1 MKRVERPKIEQL
13 STGEQFHLVDMNLF
27 EVIEGKSEP
36 SSIRFEVPDTEN
48 NKRVFEYVEDR
59 NLLVFEGQY
68 YILLVNK
75 LNELGFK
82 DCDAIQIGAELSRQT
97 QEQKI
102 TGYLSIE
109 EGLAHTF
116 KGSNF
121 KYINQC
127 SPKNQLHFENF
138 GGANRMSMIQNLIKR
153 YDIECIFDNMT
164 VIFADRIGKT
174 TDKLYKFGYNVN
186 AIEKTTDDSDC
197 SFSVLL
203 LGHTPTEEEG
213 GGSQFQYYYESPLK
227 YQMPELIRHR
237 QAENIEDDKI
247 KDKETALKRC
257 KEAVNDIPIVSITV
271 DHKEASF
278 DDTNEPKVGDK
289 AILQHHKYNM
299 DFDVRVVKRRR
310 YPFEQTP
317 NVYEFSNKRD
327 ELVDRTEEQKK
338 WTSDILSVVKEL
350 DKKLLE
356 QSNDYSDRLNK
367 ITEEKVED
375 VKKESEAAKE
385 LAELVKE
392 NQKNFQTTIVE
403 SKVPPTDY
411 LEPGKSLW
419 LDTSKGKPGIL
430 KKWNGKTWEPIIA
443 DVEAIKNET
452 LQQVNKDIEAT
463 KQDLDKKVE
472 TLKTETGTLVNTQI
486 KEVQT
491 TLNDKV
497 AAVKKDTETISGEIL
512 NIKKDVSGKV
522 DGEFVKNQIKD
533 KADKSGVFTKEEIN
547 NGFIGKQIY
556 ETDKQGNVK
565 KFQEIST
572 SVEQTNESI
581 KSLATKESVT
591 DLGNNLTQVSKVAN
605 EAKQTADGNTR
616 TISQVDSKVSQTATD
631 FNKKTTAIEET
642 INGVSTKVTNI
653 QTEQGKIS
661 ERVTKSEQTAE
672 GFKKSIESL
681 NTANGT
687 TSNRLNKVEETVEGT
702 KQTISDIKSEA
713 ASLKKTT
720 NEIKQTADGT
730 KQTLTELQMKVEN
743 TKINV
748 RNLIRYSGDFAK
760 GWNRF
765 QNVSELKVVDDA
777 RFGKIL
783 EAQCDALTTSRNPA
797 ISNSTIPVEVGNE
810 YTLAFWIKRETR
822 GTISQLLK
830 FRDAKG
836 TESNPIAG
844 IDTNIEANT
853 WHFYKQTFTVPVNV
867 KELYITPR
875 IITSEA
881 SKKFWIAQPLLTEG
895 NTDTGW
901 QPAPEDQVT
910 SEEFSKKTV
919 EIEQNIN
926 GIKNTVSSVQKE
938 QGTISQRVTN
948 AEQTAVG
955 FKQSIESLTKKD
967 GEISNKLNTVEST
980 VEGTKKTISD
990 VQSDTSA
997 LKKTTTEMKE
1007 QAGKISEKLTSVE
1020 TKVNNTKIGG
1030 RNVVLGTSIP
1040 ASLIGNNTANQGL
1053 SIYNFAGGDSSSILN
1068 KEICVSFDWK
1078 VEGTTTPSGT
1088 MYMQGSNPW
1097 PLIASKI
1104 TFSPQNLSGKYLG
1117 VITINGSAFKAVNI
1131 RLDNFTTGAK
1141 IIISNF
1147 QIEIGNKATEWTP
1160 APEDQV
1166 TTDEF
1171 TKKTTD
1177 IEKSV
1182 EGVKT
1187 NVTSVQNSQSGF
1199 EKRMTSVEQ
1208 TANGLSNS
1216 VSQLAQ
1222 TTTNQGKQI
1231 TDANS
1236 KLDQQ
1241 AKLIEAKVNI
1251 KQVEDYVGGFQIP
1264 ALKNT
1269 VDKNRAEALKQIAD
1283 KVATEIYN
1291 KKTTEIDNRL
1301 KINEE
1306 GIGLS
1311 AKKTEVY
1318 TRVEANGT
1326 FATTAYVK
1334 TMEARIDVAERNINL
1349 SVKEGNVIAAINISK
1364 ETIQLDAKRINLRG
1378 AVTAES
1384 IAGKLLEGLTI
1395 RAIDPNDR
1403 NKKAEMTASGRI
1415 FSEWKT
1421 TPDPANFNTA
1431 RFETGLEGGALFAK
1445 TFGSDGKEKYRGEI
1459 TALGASFD
1467 MGNDNS
1473 NYGASGFT
1481 VMDNGQTKS
1490 ISARAY
1496 VQHLDWKP
1504 AIQIDQPRQG
1514 WHTSITSTGIEWE
1527 GRKYRIEGAPNGIFM
1542 YENSTQM
1549 VRYSTSNADIDI
1561 GFNYV
1566 TLRSGTWGNYYL
1578 QVMDGGKTRHNGI
1591 IASEFRNSSQRKIK
1605 TGIKDLQ
1612 FSPLEVVLQAEVKEY
1627 FYKHDMEELYKMRS
1641 NRKEGEILPTTK
1653 DIEVHYGVIADDAPI
1668 QLTNNDRTGVDVYG
1682 LASVTMAGLK
1692 QHVIETDERFN
1703 KIEKGINDETN
1714 SKRRTLRKSG
1724 GRTIKR
1730 SQSREKYLSSKN
1742 NRTRCGK
1749 SKVTR

>member
-36 SSIRFEVPDTEN
+36 ASIRFEVPDTEN

-59 NLLVFEGQY
+59 NLLLFEGQY

-82 DCDAIQIGAELSRQT
+82 DCDAIQVGAELSRQT

-109 EGLAHTF
+109 EGLAHIF

-121 KYINQC
+121 KYMNQC

-356 QSNDYSDRLNK
+356 QSTDYTERLNK
-367 ITEEKVED
+367 ITEEKVEE

-403 SKVPPTDY
+403 SNVPPTDY
-411 LEPGKSLW
+411 LEAGKSLW

-430 KKWNGKTWEPIIA
+430 KKWNGKTWDPIIA

-463 KQDLDKKVE
+463 KQDLNEKVS
-472 TLKTETGTLVNTQI
+472 
-486 KEVQT
+486 
-491 TLNDKV
+491 
-497 AAVKKDTETISGEIL
+497 AVKKDTETISGEIL

-605 EAKQTADGNTR
+605 EAKQTADGNAR

-661 ERVTKSEQTAE
+661 ERVTNSEQTA
-672 GFKKSIESL
+672 
-681 NTANGT
+681 
-687 TSNRLNKVEETVEGT
+687 
-702 KQTISDIKSEA
+702 D
-713 ASLKKTT
+713 
-720 NEIKQTADGT
+720 
-730 KQTLTELQMKVEN
+730 
-743 TKINV
+743 
-748 RNLIRYSGDFAK
+748 
-760 GWNRF
+760 
-765 QNVSELKVVDDA
+765 
-777 RFGKIL
+777 
-783 EAQCDALTTSRNPA
+783 
-797 ISNSTIPVEVGNE
+797 
-810 YTLAFWIKRETR
+810 
-822 GTISQLLK
+822 
-830 FRDAKG
+830 
-836 TESNPIAG
+836 
-844 IDTNIEANT
+844 
-853 WHFYKQTFTVPVNV
+853 
-867 KELYITPR
+867 
-875 IITSEA
+875 
-881 SKKFWIAQPLLTEG
+881 
-895 NTDTGW
+895 
-901 QPAPEDQVT
+901 
-910 SEEFSKKTV
+910 
-919 EIEQNIN
+919 
-926 GIKNTVSSVQKE
+926 
-938 QGTISQRVTN
+938 
-948 AEQTAVG
+948 G

-967 GEISNKLNTVEST
+967 TDISNKLNTVETT
-980 VEGTKKTISD
+980 VEGTKKAISA

-997 LKKTTTEMKE
+997 LKKTTTEIKE

-1020 TKVNNTKIGG
+1020 TKVNNDKAGG
-1030 RNVVLGTSIP
+1030 RNLLLDSNVKYEKNDY
-1040 ASLIGNNTANQGL
+1040 LINLYMLSESFSVGEEYTFVIKGSVPQGQKFG
-1053 SIYNFAGGDSSSILN
+1053 IWQNG
-1068 KEICVSFDWK
+1068 
-1078 VEGTTTPSGT
+1078 
-1088 MYMQGSNPW
+1088 GSNNVGY
-1097 PLIASKI
+1097 A
-1104 TFSPQNLSGKYLG
+1104 TNVYANG
-1117 VITINGSAFKAVNI
+1117 VTYVTFKAVAATSGNE
-1131 RLDNFTTGAK
+1131 RKLSLYNFPSNTTKAVVEWVALYK
-1141 IIISNF
+1141 
-1147 QIEIGNKATEWTP
+1147 GNKPQDWTP
-1160 APEDQV
+1160 APENQV
-1166 TTDEF
+1166 TNAEF
-1171 TKKTTD
+1171 TKKATE

-1187 NVTSVQNSQSGF
+1187 TVTGVQNSQSGF
-1199 EKRMTSVEQ
+1199 EKRMTTVEQ

-1264 ALKNT
+1264 ALKTT
-1269 VDKNRAEALKQIAD
+1269 VDKNREEALKQIAD
-1283 KVATEIYN
+1283 KVAKADYN

-1318 TRVEANGT
+1318 TRLEADGKY
-1326 FATTAYVK
+1326 ATTAYVK

-1378 AVTAES
+1378 AVTTES
-1384 IAGKLLEGLTI
+1384 IAGKLLEGITI
-1395 RAIDPNDR
+1395 RAVDPNDK
-1403 NKKAEMTASGRI
+1403 NKKAEMTSGGKI

-1421 TPDPANFNTA
+1421 TPDPANWNTA
-1431 RFETGLEGGALFAK
+1431 RFETGLQGGALYTK
-1445 TFGSDGKEKYRGEI
+1445 TFDAQGNEKYKGEV
-1459 TALGASFD
+1459 TALGVSFSI
-1467 MGNDNS
+1467 GNDNA
-1473 NYGASGFT
+1473 NYGAS
-1481 VMDNGQTKS
+1481 VLSINDNGQGKS
-1490 ISARAY
+1490 VTAKAYLETEGWRPVFACNHPRENEYGVFKSNGLKFVKYGSYQNQWVNEGNKSFISLYRARLSSDDA
-1496 VQHLDWKP
+1496 W
-1504 AIQIDQPRQG
+1504 
-1514 WHTSITSTGIEWE
+1514 
-1527 GRKYRIEGAPNGIFM
+1527 
-1542 YENSTQM
+1542 
-1549 VRYSTSNADIDI
+1549 
-1561 GFNYV
+1561 
-1566 TLRSGTWGNYYL
+1566 WGYL
-1578 QVMDGGKTRHNGI
+1578 QIKSGDDSSHSGVVATEYKTT
-1591 IASEFRNSSQRKIK
+1591 SQRKMK
-1605 TGIKDLQ
+1605 TFIKDLQ
-1612 FSPLEVVLQAEVKEY
+1612 FDALQDVLGLKIKEY
-1627 FYKHDMEELYKMRS
+1627 YFKSDINTLYEMREQRVEGQMPYTLNDIPKYYGFMVDDCPIS
-1641 NRKEGEILPTTK
+1641 FTDTDRK
-1653 DIEVHYGVIADDAPI
+1653 GVNLYAS
-1668 QLTNNDRTGVDVYG
+1668 L
-1682 LASVTMAGLK
+1682 SVTIKGFQQYVAK
-1692 QHVIETDERFN
+1692 TDERLN
-1703 KIEKGINDETN
+1703 KIEKVINNEN
-1714 SKRRTLRKSG
+1714 SSTSRNLRKSG
-1724 GRTIKR
+1724 GRTAKR
-1730 SQSREKYLSSKN
+1730 SQSRKKHLFIAH
-1742 NRTRCGK
+1742 NRTRSGK
-1749 SKVTR
+1749 STA

>member
-1 MKRVERPKIEQL
+1 MKRVKRPKIEQL

-27 EVIEGKSEP
+27 EVIEGKNEP

-59 NLLVFEGQY
+59 NLLLFEGQY

-82 DCDAIQIGAELSRQT
+82 DCDAIQVGAELSRQT

-109 EGLAHTF
+109 EGLAHIF

-203 LGHTPTEEEG
+203 LGHAPSEEEG
-213 GGSQFQYYYESPLK
+213 GGEQFQYYYESPLK

-247 KDKETALKRC
+247 KDEATALRRC
-257 KEAVNDIPIVSITV
+257 KEVVNDIPIVSITV

-289 AILQHHKYNM
+289 AILQHRKYNM

-367 ITEEKVED
+367 ITEEKVEE
-375 VKKESEAAKE
+375 VRQESEAAKE

-392 NQKNFQTTIVE
+392 NQKNFQTTIIE
-403 SKVPPTDY
+403 SNVPPTDH
-411 LEPGKSLW
+411 LEAGKSLW

-430 KKWNGKTWEPIIA
+430 KKWNGKTWDPIIA

-463 KQDLDKKVE
+463 KQDLN
-472 TLKTETGTLVNTQI
+472 G
-486 KEVQT
+486 
-491 TLNDKV
+491 KV
-497 AAVKKDTETISGEIL
+497 AVVKNETETISSQIL
-512 NIKKDVSGKV
+512 NIQKDINGKV
-522 DGEFVKNQIKD
+522 DSDFVKEQIKG
-533 KADKSGVFTKEEIN
+533 KADKSGVFTKDEIN

-581 KSLATKESVT
+581 KHLATKESVT
-591 DLGNNLTQVSKVAN
+591 DLGNDLTQVSKVAN

-616 TISQVDSKVSQTATD
+616 TISQVDSKVSQTVTD

-661 ERVTKSEQTAE
+661 ERVTKSEQTA
-672 GFKKSIESL
+672 
-681 NTANGT
+681 
-687 TSNRLNKVEETVEGT
+687 
-702 KQTISDIKSEA
+702 D
-713 ASLKKTT
+713 
-720 NEIKQTADGT
+720 
-730 KQTLTELQMKVEN
+730 
-743 TKINV
+743 
-748 RNLIRYSGDFAK
+748 
-760 GWNRF
+760 
-765 QNVSELKVVDDA
+765 
-777 RFGKIL
+777 
-783 EAQCDALTTSRNPA
+783 
-797 ISNSTIPVEVGNE
+797 
-810 YTLAFWIKRETR
+810 
-822 GTISQLLK
+822 
-830 FRDAKG
+830 
-836 TESNPIAG
+836 
-844 IDTNIEANT
+844 
-853 WHFYKQTFTVPVNV
+853 
-867 KELYITPR
+867 
-875 IITSEA
+875 
-881 SKKFWIAQPLLTEG
+881 
-895 NTDTGW
+895 
-901 QPAPEDQVT
+901 
-910 SEEFSKKTV
+910 
-919 EIEQNIN
+919 
-926 GIKNTVSSVQKE
+926 
-938 QGTISQRVTN
+938 
-948 AEQTAVG
+948 G

-967 GEISNKLNTVEST
+967 TEISGKLNTVEST

-1020 TKVNNTKIGG
+1020 TKVNNDKAGG
-1030 RNVVLGTSIP
+1030 RNLLLDSNVKYEKTDY
-1040 ASLIGNNTANQGL
+1040 LINPYTL
-1053 SIYNFAGGDSSSILN
+1053 SENFSAGGEYTFVIKGSVPLGQKFGIWQN
-1068 KEICVSFDWK
+1068 
-1078 VEGTTTPSGT
+1078 G
-1088 MYMQGSNPW
+1088 GSNNVGY
-1097 PLIASKI
+1097 AESVYA
-1104 TFSPQNLSGKYLG
+1104 NG
-1117 VITINGSAFKAVNI
+1117 VTYVTFKAVAATSGNE
-1131 RLDNFTTGAK
+1131 RKLSLYNVPSNTTKSVVEWVALYK
-1141 IIISNF
+1141 
-1147 QIEIGNKATEWTP
+1147 GNKPQDWTP
-1160 APEDQV
+1160 APENQV
-1166 TTDEF
+1166 TNAEF
-1171 TKKTTD
+1171 TKKATE

-1187 NVTSVQNSQSGF
+1187 TVTGVQNSQSGF
-1199 EKRMTSVEQ
+1199 EKRMTTVEQ

-1264 ALKNT
+1264 ALKTT
-1269 VDKNRAEALKQIAD
+1269 VDKNREEALKQIAD
-1283 KVATEIYN
+1283 KVATADYN

-1326 FATTAYVK
+1326 FANTAYVK

-1384 IAGKLLEGLTI
+1384 IAGKLLEGVTI
-1395 RAIDPNDR
+1395 RAVDPNDR
-1403 NKKAEMTASGRI
+1403 NKKAEMNASGNI
-1415 FSEWKT
+1415 FTEAIVKPTVENNGTSKYV
-1421 TPDPANFNTA
+1421 
-1431 RFETGLEGGALFAK
+1431 TGLRAGELYSETYDESGKREYQMYTTAQ
-1445 TFGSDGKEKYRGEI
+1445 GSYFS
-1459 TALGASFD
+1459 T
-1467 MGNDNS
+1467 GNDNS
-1473 NYGASGFT
+1473 SYHAGGFA
-1481 VMDNGQTKS
+1481 VRDNGQNKS
-1490 ISARAY
+1490 VTAVAYSKDEGWRPVLACNTPTENEYGVFKSNGLKFVKYGSYQNQWVNEGNKSFISLYKAR
-1496 VQHLDWKP
+1496 LSSD
-1504 AIQIDQPRQG
+1504 DG
-1514 WHTSITSTGIEWE
+1514 W
-1527 GRKYRIEGAPNGIFM
+1527 
-1542 YENSTQM
+1542 
-1549 VRYSTSNADIDI
+1549 
-1561 GFNYV
+1561 
-1566 TLRSGTWGNYYL
+1566 WGYL
-1578 QVMDGGKTRHNGI
+1578 QIKSGDDKSHSGVVATEYKTT
-1591 IASEFRNSSQRKIK
+1591 SQRKMK
-1605 TGIKDLQ
+1605 TFIKDLQ
-1612 FSPLEVVLQAEVKEY
+1612 FDALQDVLGLKIKEY
-1627 FYKHDMEELYKMRS
+1627 YFKSDINTLYEMREQRVEGQTPYTLNDIPKYYGFMVDDCPIS
-1641 NRKEGEILPTTK
+1641 FTDTDRK
-1653 DIEVHYGVIADDAPI
+1653 GVNLYAS
-1668 QLTNNDRTGVDVYG
+1668 L
-1682 LASVTMAGLK
+1682 SVTIKGFQQYVVK
-1692 QHVIETDERFN
+1692 TDERLN
-1703 KIEKGINDETN
+1703 EMEKVINNENRSATRN
-1714 SKRRTLRKSG
+1714 LRKSG
-1724 GRTIKR
+1724 RRAIKR
-1730 SQSREKYLSSKN
+1730 SQSREKHLSSKN
-1742 NRTRCGK
+1742 HRTRSGK
-1749 SKVTR
+1749 

>member
-13 STGEQFHLVDMNLF
+13 STGEQFHLVDMNVF
-27 EVIEGKSEP
+27 EVIEGKNEP

-82 DCDAIQIGAELSRQT
+82 DCDAIQVGAELSRQT

-109 EGLAHTF
+109 EGLAHIF

-127 SPKNQLHFENF
+127 SPKNQVHFENF

-186 AIEKTTDDSDC
+186 AIEKTTDDSNC

-203 LGHTPTEEEG
+203 LGHTPSEEEG

-367 ITEEKVED
+367 ITEEKVEE
-375 VKKESEAAKE
+375 VRQESEAAKE

-403 SKVPPTDY
+403 SNVPPTDY
-411 LEPGKSLW
+411 LEAGKSLW

-430 KKWNGKTWEPIIA
+430 KKWNGKTWESIIA

-452 LQQVNKDIEAT
+452 LQQVNKDIEVT

-472 TLKTETGTLVNTQI
+472 KLKAETENAVNTQI
-486 KEVQT
+486 REVQT
-491 TLNDKV
+491 NLDEKV
-497 AAVKKDTETISGEIL
+497 AAVKNETETISGQIL
-512 NIKKDVSGKV
+512 NIQKDINGKV
-522 DGEFVKNQIKD
+522 DSDFVKEQIKG
-533 KADKSGVFTKEEIN
+533 KADKSGVFTKDEIN

-572 SVEQTNESI
+572 SVVQTNESI
-581 KSLATKESVT
+581 KHLATKESVT

-616 TISQVDSKVSQTATD
+616 TISQVDSKISQTATD

-661 ERVTKSEQTAE
+661 ERVTKSEQTAD

-687 TSNRLNKVEETVEGT
+687 TSNRLNKVEETVDGT
-702 KQTISDIKSEA
+702 KQTISDIQSEA

-720 NEIKQTADGT
+720 NEIKTTADGT
-730 KQTLTELQMKVEN
+730 KQTLTELKTKVDNTVISVRNILLNTDNVLTGVNTTPTVSVSKSFKLTADAPLLLRGKSFTISLKAKSKGVSKGAEKPYAGLELTVKYKDGETSWLGIRAETTLPADSDWKSYNFTHQMKDKEIESITAN
-743 TKINV
+743 S
-748 RNLIRYSGDFAK
+748 LIRDLK
-760 GWNRF
+760 GT
-765 QNVSELKVVDDA
+765 VELKEW
-777 RFGKIL
+777 K
-783 EAQCDALTTSRNPA
+783 
-797 ISNSTIPVEVGNE
+797 VEVGTVATE
-810 YTLAFWIKRETR
+810 Y
-822 GTISQLLK
+822 S
-830 FRDAKG
+830 
-836 TESNPIAG
+836 
-844 IDTNIEANT
+844 
-853 WHFYKQTFTVPVNV
+853 
-867 KELYITPR
+867 
-875 IITSEA
+875 
-881 SKKFWIAQPLLTEG
+881 
-895 NTDTGW
+895 
-901 QPAPEDQVT
+901 PAPEDQVT
-910 SEEFSKKTV
+910 TTDFNKKTV
-919 EIEQNIN
+919 EIETTIKGIN
-926 GIKNTVSSVQKE
+926 TTVSNVQNE
-938 QGTISQRVTN
+938 QGKLTDRVTKS
-948 AEQTAVG
+948 EQTADG
-955 FKQSIESLTKKD
+955 FKTSIESLTKKD
-967 GEISNKLNTVEST
+967 TDISNKLNTVEST

-1020 TKVNNTKIGG
+1020 TKVNNDKAGG
-1030 RNVVLGTSIP
+1030 RNLLLDSNVKYEKNDYLINLYMLSENFSVGEEYTFVIKGSVPQGQKFGIWQNVGTSHVGYAI
-1040 ASLIGNNTANQGL
+1040 SVYANG
-1053 SIYNFAGGDSSSILN
+1053 
-1068 KEICVSFDWK
+1068 
-1078 VEGTTTPSGT
+1078 
-1088 MYMQGSNPW
+1088 
-1097 PLIASKI
+1097 I
-1104 TFSPQNLSGKYLG
+1104 TY
-1117 VITINGSAFKAVNI
+1117 VTFKAVATTSGNE
-1131 RLDNFTTGAK
+1131 RKLSLYNFPSNTTKAVVEWVALYK
-1141 IIISNF
+1141 
-1147 QIEIGNKATEWTP
+1147 GNKPQDWTP
-1160 APEDQV
+1160 APENQV
-1166 TTDEF
+1166 TNAEF
-1171 TKKTTD
+1171 TKKATE

-1187 NVTSVQNSQSGF
+1187 TVTGVQNSQSGF
-1199 EKRMTSVEQ
+1199 EKRMTTVEQ

-1269 VDKNRAEALKQIAD
+1269 VDKNREEALKQIAD
-1283 KVATEIYN
+1283 KVATADYN
-1291 KKTTEIDNRL
+1291 KKTTEIDNRF

-1627 FYKHDMEELYKMRS
+1627 FYKGDMEELYKMRS

-1692 QHVIETDERFN
+1692 EHVIETGERFN
-1703 KIEKGINDETN
+1703 KIEKVIIDETN

-1730 SQSREKYLSSKN
+1730 SQSREKYLFCTS
-1742 NRTRCGK
+1742 NRTRSGK
-1749 SKVTR
+1749 PKIKSRK

>member
-1 MKRVERPKIEQL
+1 MKRVKRPKIEQL

-27 EVIEGKSEP
+27 EVIEGKNEP
-36 SSIRFEVPDTEN
+36 SSIRFEVPDTKN
-48 NKRVFEYVEDR
+48 NKRVFGYVEDR

-82 DCDAIQIGAELSRQT
+82 DCDAIQVGAELSRQT

-109 EGLAHTF
+109 EGLAHIF

-203 LGHTPTEEEG
+203 LGHAPSEEEG
-213 GGSQFQYYYESPLK
+213 EGEQFQYYYESPLK

-247 KDKETALKRC
+247 KDEATALRRC
-257 KEAVNDIPIVSITV
+257 KEVVNDIPIVSITV

-367 ITEEKVED
+367 ITEEKVEE
-375 VKKESEAAKE
+375 VRQESEAAKK

-403 SKVPPTDY
+403 SNIPPTDY
-411 LEPGKSLW
+411 LEAGKSLW

-430 KKWNGKTWEPIIA
+430 KKWNGKTWDPIIA

-463 KQDLDKKVE
+463 KQDLNEKVS
-472 TLKTETGTLVNTQI
+472 
-486 KEVQT
+486 
-491 TLNDKV
+491 
-497 AAVKKDTETISGEIL
+497 AVKKDTETISGEIL
-512 NIKKDVSGKV
+512 NIQKDVSGKV

-605 EAKQTADGNTR
+605 EAKQTADGNAR

-631 FNKKTTAIEET
+631 FDKKTTAIEET

-661 ERVTKSEQTAE
+661 ERVTNSEQTA
-672 GFKKSIESL
+672 
-681 NTANGT
+681 
-687 TSNRLNKVEETVEGT
+687 
-702 KQTISDIKSEA
+702 D
-713 ASLKKTT
+713 
-720 NEIKQTADGT
+720 
-730 KQTLTELQMKVEN
+730 
-743 TKINV
+743 
-748 RNLIRYSGDFAK
+748 
-760 GWNRF
+760 
-765 QNVSELKVVDDA
+765 
-777 RFGKIL
+777 
-783 EAQCDALTTSRNPA
+783 
-797 ISNSTIPVEVGNE
+797 
-810 YTLAFWIKRETR
+810 
-822 GTISQLLK
+822 
-830 FRDAKG
+830 
-836 TESNPIAG
+836 
-844 IDTNIEANT
+844 
-853 WHFYKQTFTVPVNV
+853 
-867 KELYITPR
+867 
-875 IITSEA
+875 
-881 SKKFWIAQPLLTEG
+881 
-895 NTDTGW
+895 
-901 QPAPEDQVT
+901 
-910 SEEFSKKTV
+910 
-919 EIEQNIN
+919 
-926 GIKNTVSSVQKE
+926 
-938 QGTISQRVTN
+938 
-948 AEQTAVG
+948 G

-967 GEISNKLNTVEST
+967 TDISNKLNTVETT
-980 VEGTKKTISD
+980 VEGTKKAISA

-997 LKKTTTEMKE
+997 LKKTTTEIKE

-1020 TKVNNTKIGG
+1020 TKVNNDKAGG
-1030 RNVVLGTSIP
+1030 RNLLLDSNVKYEKNDY
-1040 ASLIGNNTANQGL
+1040 LINLYMLSENFSVGEEYTFVIKGSVPQGQKFG
-1053 SIYNFAGGDSSSILN
+1053 IWQNG
-1068 KEICVSFDWK
+1068 
-1078 VEGTTTPSGT
+1078 
-1088 MYMQGSNPW
+1088 GSNNVGY
-1097 PLIASKI
+1097 A
-1104 TFSPQNLSGKYLG
+1104 TNVYANG
-1117 VITINGSAFKAVNI
+1117 VTYVTFKAVAATSGNE
-1131 RLDNFTTGAK
+1131 RKLSLYNFPSNTTKAVVEWVALYK
-1141 IIISNF
+1141 
-1147 QIEIGNKATEWTP
+1147 GNKPQDWTP
-1160 APEDQV
+1160 APENQV
-1166 TTDEF
+1166 TNAEF
-1171 TKKTTD
+1171 TKKATE

-1187 NVTSVQNSQSGF
+1187 TVTGVQNSQSGF
-1199 EKRMTSVEQ
+1199 EKRMTTVEQ

-1264 ALKNT
+1264 ALKTT
-1269 VDKNRAEALKQIAD
+1269 VDKNREEALKQIAD
-1283 KVATEIYN
+1283 KVAKADYN

-1318 TRVEANGT
+1318 TRLEADGKY
-1326 FATTAYVK
+1326 ATTAYVK

-1378 AVTAES
+1378 AVTTES
-1384 IAGKLLEGLTI
+1384 IAGKLLEGITI
-1395 RAIDPNDR
+1395 RAVDPNDK
-1403 NKKAEMTASGRI
+1403 NKKAEMTSGGKI

-1421 TPDPANFNTA
+1421 TPDPANWNTA
-1431 RFETGLEGGALFAK
+1431 RFETGLQGGALYTK
-1445 TFGSDGKEKYRGEI
+1445 TFDAQGNEKYKGEV
-1459 TALGASFD
+1459 TALGVSFSI
-1467 MGNDNS
+1467 GNDNA
-1473 NYGASGFT
+1473 NYGAS
-1481 VMDNGQTKS
+1481 VLSINDNGQGKS
-1490 ISARAY
+1490 VTAKAYLETEGWRPVFACNHPRENEYGVFKSNGLKFVKYGSYQNQWINEGNKSFISLYRARLSSDDA
-1496 VQHLDWKP
+1496 W
-1504 AIQIDQPRQG
+1504 
-1514 WHTSITSTGIEWE
+1514 
-1527 GRKYRIEGAPNGIFM
+1527 
-1542 YENSTQM
+1542 
-1549 VRYSTSNADIDI
+1549 
-1561 GFNYV
+1561 
-1566 TLRSGTWGNYYL
+1566 WGYL
-1578 QVMDGGKTRHNGI
+1578 QIKSGDDSSHSGVVATEYKTT
-1591 IASEFRNSSQRKIK
+1591 SQRKMK
-1605 TGIKDLQ
+1605 TFIKDLQ
-1612 FSPLEVVLQAEVKEY
+1612 FDALQDVLGLKIKEY
-1627 FYKHDMEELYKMRS
+1627 YFKSDVATLYEMREQRVEGQMPYTLNDIPKYYGFMVDDCPIS
-1641 NRKEGEILPTTK
+1641 FTDTDRK
-1653 DIEVHYGVIADDAPI
+1653 GVNLYAS
-1668 QLTNNDRTGVDVYG
+1668 L
-1682 LASVTMAGLK
+1682 SVTIKGFQQYVAK
-1692 QHVIETDERFN
+1692 TDERLN
-1703 KIEKGINDETN
+1703 KIEKVINNEN
-1714 SKRRTLRKSG
+1714 SSTSRNLRKSG
-1724 GRTIKR
+1724 GRTAKR
-1730 SQSREKYLSSKN
+1730 SQSRKKHLFIAH
-1742 NRTRCGK
+1742 NRTRSGK
-1749 SKVTR
+1749 STA

>member
-48 NKRVFEYVEDR
+48 NKRVFGYVEDR

-109 EGLAHTF
+109 EGFAHIF

-203 LGHTPTEEEG
+203 LGHTPSEEEG
-213 GGSQFQYYYESPLK
+213 GGEQFQYYYESPLK

-247 KDKETALKRC
+247 KDEETALRRC
-257 KEAVNDIPIVSITV
+257 KEVVNDIPIVSITV

-403 SKVPPTDY
+403 SKVPPTDH

-419 LDTSKGKPGIL
+419 LDISKGKPGIL

-452 LQQVNKDIEAT
+452 LQQVNEDIKT
-463 KQDLDKKVE
+463 TRQDLDKKVE
-472 TLKTETGTLVNTQI
+472 KLQTDIETSVNTEI
-486 KEVQT
+486 REVQT
-491 TLNDKV
+491 NLSEKV

-512 NIKKDVSGKV
+512 NIQKDINSKV
-522 DGEFVKNQIKD
+522 DSNFVKEQIKD
-533 KADKSGVFTKEEIN
+533 KADKSGVFTKDEIN
-547 NGFIGKQIY
+547 NGFVGKQIY

-565 KFQEIST
+565 KFQEINT

-581 KSLATKESVT
+581 KHLATKESVT

-616 TISQVDSKVSQTATD
+616 TISQVDSKVNQTATD
-631 FNKKTTAIEET
+631 FDKKTTAIEET
-642 INGVSTKVTNI
+642 VNGVSTKVTNI

-661 ERVTKSEQTAE
+661 ERVTKSEQTAD
-672 GFKKSIESL
+672 GFK
-681 NTANGT
+681 T
-687 TSNRLNKVEETVEGT
+687 
-702 KQTISDIKSEA
+702 
-713 ASLKKTT
+713 
-720 NEIKQTADGT
+720 
-730 KQTLTELQMKVEN
+730 
-743 TKINV
+743 
-748 RNLIRYSGDFAK
+748 
-760 GWNRF
+760 
-765 QNVSELKVVDDA
+765 
-777 RFGKIL
+777 
-783 EAQCDALTTSRNPA
+783 
-797 ISNSTIPVEVGNE
+797 
-810 YTLAFWIKRETR
+810 
-822 GTISQLLK
+822 
-830 FRDAKG
+830 
-836 TESNPIAG
+836 
-844 IDTNIEANT
+844 
-853 WHFYKQTFTVPVNV
+853 
-867 KELYITPR
+867 
-875 IITSEA
+875 
-881 SKKFWIAQPLLTEG
+881 
-895 NTDTGW
+895 
-901 QPAPEDQVT
+901 
-910 SEEFSKKTV
+910 
-919 EIEQNIN
+919 
-926 GIKNTVSSVQKE
+926 
-938 QGTISQRVTN
+938 
-948 AEQTAVG
+948 
-955 FKQSIESLTKKD
+955 SIESLTKKD
-967 GEISNKLNTVEST
+967 TDISNKLNTVETTVEGTKKAISDVQSDTSALKKTTTEITEQAGKISEKLGSVEQKANTLSADFTKKTTEIDKSIEGVKTSVSNVQNEQGKLTERVTKSEQTADGFKTSIESLTKKDTDISNKLNTVEST

-1020 TKVNNTKIGG
+1020 TKVNNDKAGG
-1030 RNVVLGTSIP
+1030 RNLLLDSDVKYEKNDY
-1040 ASLIGNNTANQGL
+1040 LINPYMLSENFSVGEEYTFVIKGSVPQGQKFG
-1053 SIYNFAGGDSSSILN
+1053 IWQNG
-1068 KEICVSFDWK
+1068 
-1078 VEGTTTPSGT
+1078 
-1088 MYMQGSNPW
+1088 GSNN
-1097 PLIASKI
+1097 AGYA
-1104 TFSPQNLSGKYLG
+1104 TNVYANG
-1117 VITINGSAFKAVNI
+1117 VTYVTFKAVATTSGNE
-1131 RLDNFTTGAK
+1131 RKLTLYNFPSNTTKAVVEWVALYK
-1141 IIISNF
+1141 
-1147 QIEIGNKATEWTP
+1147 GNKPQDWTP
-1160 APEDQV
+1160 APENQV
-1166 TTDEF
+1166 TNAEF
-1171 TKKTTD
+1171 TKKATE

-1187 NVTSVQNSQSGF
+1187 TVTGVQNSQSGF

-1208 TANGLSNS
+1208 TASGLSNS
-1216 VSQLAQ
+1216 VSQLGQ

-1269 VDKNRAEALKQIAD
+1269 VDKNREEALKQIAD
-1283 KVATEIYN
+1283 KVATANYN

-1384 IAGKLLEGLTI
+1384 IAGKLLEGVTI
-1395 RAIDPNDR
+1395 RAVDPNDR
-1403 NKKAEMTASGRI
+1403 NKKAEMNASGNI
-1415 FSEWKT
+1415 FTEAIVKPTVENNGTSKYV
-1421 TPDPANFNTA
+1421 
-1431 RFETGLEGGALFAK
+1431 TGLRAGELYSETYDESGKREYQMYTTAQGAYFS
-1445 TFGSDGKEKYRGEI
+1445 T
-1459 TALGASFD
+1459 
-1467 MGNDNS
+1467 GNDNS
-1473 NYGASGFT
+1473 SYHASGFA
-1481 VMDNGQTKS
+1481 VRDNGQNKS
-1490 ISARAY
+1490 VTAVAYSRDEGWRPVLACNNPTENEYGVFKSNGLKFVKYGSYQNQWVNEGNKSFISLYKSR
-1496 VQHLDWKP
+1496 LSSD
-1504 AIQIDQPRQG
+1504 DG
-1514 WHTSITSTGIEWE
+1514 W
-1527 GRKYRIEGAPNGIFM
+1527 
-1542 YENSTQM
+1542 
-1549 VRYSTSNADIDI
+1549 
-1561 GFNYV
+1561 
-1566 TLRSGTWGNYYL
+1566 WGYL
-1578 QVMDGGKTRHNGI
+1578 QIKSGDDKSHSGVVATEYKTT
-1591 IASEFRNSSQRKIK
+1591 SQRKMK
-1605 TGIKDLQ
+1605 TFIKDLQ
-1612 FSPLEVVLQAEVKEY
+1612 FDALQDVLGLKIKEY
-1627 FYKHDMEELYKMRS
+1627 YFKSDINTLYKMREQRVEGQTPYTLNDIPKYYGFMVDDCPIS
-1641 NRKEGEILPTTK
+1641 FTDTDRK
-1653 DIEVHYGVIADDAPI
+1653 GVNLYAS
-1668 QLTNNDRTGVDVYG
+1668 L
-1682 LASVTMAGLK
+1682 SVTIKGFQQYVVK
-1692 QHVIETDERFN
+1692 TDERLN
-1703 KIEKGINDETN
+1703 EMEKVINNENRSATRN
-1714 SKRRTLRKSG
+1714 LRKSG
-1724 GRTIKR
+1724 RRAIKR
-1730 SQSREKYLSSKN
+1730 SQSREKHLSSKN
-1742 NRTRCGK
+1742 HRTRSGK
-1749 SKVTR
+1749 

>member
-59 NLLVFEGQY
+59 NLLLFEGQY

-82 DCDAIQIGAELSRQT
+82 DCDAIQVGAELSRQT

-109 EGLAHTF
+109 EGLTHTF

-121 KYINQC
+121 KYVNQC
-127 SPKNQLHFENF
+127 SQKKQMHFENF

-203 LGHTPTEEEG
+203 LGHTPSEEEG
-213 GGSQFQYYYESPLK
+213 GGEQFQYYYESPLK

-247 KDKETALKRC
+247 KDEETALRRC
-257 KEAVNDIPIVSITV
+257 KEVVNDIPIVSITV

-367 ITEEKVED
+367 ITEEKVEE
-375 VKKESEAAKE
+375 VRQESEAAKE

-392 NQKNFQTTIVE
+392 NQKNFQTTIIE
-403 SKVPPTDY
+403 SNVPPTDH
-411 LEPGKSLW
+411 LEAGKSLW

-430 KKWNGKTWEPIIA
+430 KKWNGKTWDPIIA
-443 DVEAIKNET
+443 DVEAIRNET

-463 KQDLDKKVE
+463 KQDLN
-472 TLKTETGTLVNTQI
+472 G
-486 KEVQT
+486 
-491 TLNDKV
+491 KV
-497 AAVKKDTETISGEIL
+497 AVVKNETETISSQIL
-512 NIKKDVSGKV
+512 NIQKDINGKV
-522 DGEFVKNQIKD
+522 DSDFVKEQIKG
-533 KADKSGVFTKEEIN
+533 KADKSGVFTKDEIN

-581 KSLATKESVT
+581 KHLATKESVT
-591 DLGNNLTQVSKVAN
+591 DLGNDLTQVSKVAN

-616 TISQVDSKVSQTATD
+616 TISQMDSKVSQTVTD

-661 ERVTKSEQTAE
+661 ERVTKSEQTA
-672 GFKKSIESL
+672 
-681 NTANGT
+681 
-687 TSNRLNKVEETVEGT
+687 
-702 KQTISDIKSEA
+702 D
-713 ASLKKTT
+713 
-720 NEIKQTADGT
+720 
-730 KQTLTELQMKVEN
+730 
-743 TKINV
+743 
-748 RNLIRYSGDFAK
+748 
-760 GWNRF
+760 
-765 QNVSELKVVDDA
+765 
-777 RFGKIL
+777 
-783 EAQCDALTTSRNPA
+783 
-797 ISNSTIPVEVGNE
+797 
-810 YTLAFWIKRETR
+810 
-822 GTISQLLK
+822 
-830 FRDAKG
+830 
-836 TESNPIAG
+836 
-844 IDTNIEANT
+844 
-853 WHFYKQTFTVPVNV
+853 
-867 KELYITPR
+867 
-875 IITSEA
+875 
-881 SKKFWIAQPLLTEG
+881 
-895 NTDTGW
+895 
-901 QPAPEDQVT
+901 
-910 SEEFSKKTV
+910 
-919 EIEQNIN
+919 
-926 GIKNTVSSVQKE
+926 
-938 QGTISQRVTN
+938 
-948 AEQTAVG
+948 G

-967 GEISNKLNTVEST
+967 TEISGKLNTVEST

-1020 TKVNNTKIGG
+1020 TKVNNDKAGG
-1030 RNVVLGTSIP
+1030 RNLLLDSNVKYEKTDYLINP
-1040 ASLIGNNTANQGL
+1040 YSLTENFSAGEEYTFVIKGSVPQGQQFG
-1053 SIYNFAGGDSSSILN
+1053 IWQNG
-1068 KEICVSFDWK
+1068 
-1078 VEGTTTPSGT
+1078 
-1088 MYMQGSNPW
+1088 GSNNVGY
-1097 PLIASKI
+1097 A
-1104 TFSPQNLSGKYLG
+1104 TNVYANG
-1117 VITINGSAFKAVNI
+1117 VTYVTFKAVA
-1131 RLDNFTTGAK
+1131 TTSGNERKLTLYNYPSSTTKSVVEWVALYK
-1141 IIISNF
+1141 
-1147 QIEIGNKATEWTP
+1147 GNKPQDWTP
-1160 APEDQV
+1160 APENQV
-1166 TTDEF
+1166 TNAEF
-1171 TKKTTD
+1171 TKKATE

-1187 NVTSVQNSQSGF
+1187 TVTGVQNSQSGF

-1208 TANGLSNS
+1208 TASGLSNS
-1216 VSQLAQ
+1216 VTQLGQ

-1241 AKLIEAKVNI
+1241 AKVIEAKVNI

-1269 VDKNRAEALKQIAD
+1269 VDKNREEALKQIAD
-1283 KVATEIYN
+1283 KVATAEYN

-1384 IAGKLLEGLTI
+1384 IAGKLLEGVTI
-1395 RAIDPNDR
+1395 RAVDPNDR
-1403 NKKAEMTASGRI
+1403 NKKAEMNASGNI
-1415 FSEWKT
+1415 FTEAIVKPTVENNGTSKYV
-1421 TPDPANFNTA
+1421 
-1431 RFETGLEGGALFAK
+1431 TGLRAGELYSETYDESGKREYQMYTTAQ
-1445 TFGSDGKEKYRGEI
+1445 GSYFS
-1459 TALGASFD
+1459 T
-1467 MGNDNS
+1467 GNDNS
-1473 NYGASGFT
+1473 SYHAGGFAIR
-1481 VMDNGQTKS
+1481 DNGQNKS
-1490 ISARAY
+1490 VTAVAYSRDEGWRPVLACNNPAENEYGVFKSNGLKFVKYGSYQNQWVNEGNKSFISLYKAR
-1496 VQHLDWKP
+1496 LSSD
-1504 AIQIDQPRQG
+1504 DG
-1514 WHTSITSTGIEWE
+1514 W
-1527 GRKYRIEGAPNGIFM
+1527 
-1542 YENSTQM
+1542 
-1549 VRYSTSNADIDI
+1549 
-1561 GFNYV
+1561 
-1566 TLRSGTWGNYYL
+1566 WGYL
-1578 QVMDGGKTRHNGI
+1578 QIKSGDDSSHSGVVATEYKTT
-1591 IASEFRNSSQRKIK
+1591 SQRKMK
-1605 TGIKDLQ
+1605 TFIKDLQ
-1612 FSPLEVVLQAEVKEY
+1612 FDALQDVLGLKIKEY
-1627 FYKHDMEELYKMRS
+1627 YFKSDINTLYKMREQRVEGQTPYTLNDIPKYYGFMVDDCPIS
-1641 NRKEGEILPTTK
+1641 FTDTDRK
-1653 DIEVHYGVIADDAPI
+1653 GVNLYAS
-1668 QLTNNDRTGVDVYG
+1668 L
-1682 LASVTMAGLK
+1682 SVTIKGFQQYVVK
-1692 QHVIETDERFN
+1692 TDERLN
-1703 KIEKGINDETN
+1703 EMEKVINNENRSATRN
-1714 SKRRTLRKSG
+1714 LRKSG
-1724 GRTIKR
+1724 RRAIKR
-1730 SQSREKYLSSKN
+1730 SQSREKHLSSKN
-1742 NRTRCGK
+1742 HRTRSGK
-1749 SKVTR
+1749 

>member
-48 NKRVFEYVEDR
+48 NKRVFGYVEDR

-121 KYINQC
+121 KYMNQC
-127 SPKNQLHFENF
+127 SPKNQVHFENF

-203 LGHTPTEEEG
+203 LGHTPSEEEG

-247 KDKETALKRC
+247 RDKETALKRC

-367 ITEEKVED
+367 ITEEKVEE
-375 VKKESEAAKE
+375 VRQESEAAKE

-403 SKVPPTDY
+403 SNVPPTDY
-411 LEPGKSLW
+411 LEAGKSLW

-452 LQQVNKDIEAT
+452 LQQVNKDIEST
-463 KQDLDKKVE
+463 KTELNQKVQEMQNQAAGQVNEVKESLQGFSRTISDVQNKQGEIDKKV
-472 TLKTETGTLVNTQI
+472 
-486 KEVQT
+486 
-491 TLNDKV
+491 
-497 AAVKKDTETISGEIL
+497 
-512 NIKKDVSGKV
+512 
-522 DGEFVKNQIKD
+522 
-533 KADKSGVFTKEEIN
+533 TK
-547 NGFIGKQIY
+547 F
-556 ETDKQGNVK
+556 
-565 KFQEIST
+565 
-572 SVEQTNESI
+572 EQ
-581 KSLATKESVT
+581 
-591 DLGNNLTQVSKVAN
+591 
-605 EAKQTADGNTR
+605 
-616 TISQVDSKVSQTATD
+616 DSS
-631 FNKKTTAIEET
+631 
-642 INGVSTKVTNI
+642 
-653 QTEQGKIS
+653 
-661 ERVTKSEQTAE
+661 
-672 GFKKSIESL
+672 GFK
-681 NTANGT
+681 T
-687 TSNRLNKVEETVEGT
+687 
-702 KQTISDIKSEA
+702 
-713 ASLKKTT
+713 
-720 NEIKQTADGT
+720 
-730 KQTLTELQMKVEN
+730 
-743 TKINV
+743 
-748 RNLIRYSGDFAK
+748 
-760 GWNRF
+760 
-765 QNVSELKVVDDA
+765 
-777 RFGKIL
+777 
-783 EAQCDALTTSRNPA
+783 
-797 ISNSTIPVEVGNE
+797 
-810 YTLAFWIKRETR
+810 
-822 GTISQLLK
+822 
-830 FRDAKG
+830 
-836 TESNPIAG
+836 
-844 IDTNIEANT
+844 
-853 WHFYKQTFTVPVNV
+853 
-867 KELYITPR
+867 
-875 IITSEA
+875 
-881 SKKFWIAQPLLTEG
+881 
-895 NTDTGW
+895 
-901 QPAPEDQVT
+901 
-910 SEEFSKKTV
+910 
-919 EIEQNIN
+919 
-926 GIKNTVSSVQKE
+926 
-938 QGTISQRVTN
+938 
-948 AEQTAVG
+948 
-955 FKQSIESLTKKD
+955 SIESLTKKD
-967 GEISNKLNTVEST
+967 GEVSNKINTVELN

-1020 TKVNNTKIGG
+1020 TKVNNDKAGG
-1030 RNVVLGTSIP
+1030 RNLLLDSNVRYEKTDY
-1040 ASLIGNNTANQGL
+1040 LINTYTLSENFSVSEEYTFVIKGSVPQGQKFG
-1053 SIYNFAGGDSSSILN
+1053 IWQNG
-1068 KEICVSFDWK
+1068 
-1078 VEGTTTPSGT
+1078 
-1088 MYMQGSNPW
+1088 GSNNVGY
-1097 PLIASKI
+1097 A
-1104 TFSPQNLSGKYLG
+1104 TNVYANG
-1117 VITINGSAFKAVNI
+1117 VTYVTFKAVAATSGNE
-1131 RLDNFTTGAK
+1131 RKLSLYNFPSNTTKAVVEWVALYK
-1141 IIISNF
+1141 
-1147 QIEIGNKATEWTP
+1147 GNKPQDWTP
-1160 APEDQV
+1160 APENQV
-1166 TTDEF
+1166 TNAEF
-1171 TKKTTD
+1171 TKKATE

-1187 NVTSVQNSQSGF
+1187 TVTVVQNSQSGF
-1199 EKRMTSVEQ
+1199 EKRMNTVEQ

-1222 TTTNQGKQI
+1222 ITTNQGKQI

-1264 ALKNT
+1264 ALKTT
-1269 VDKNRAEALKQIAD
+1269 VDKNREEALKQIAD
-1283 KVATEIYN
+1283 KVATADYN

-1306 GIGLS
+1306 GIELS

-1384 IAGKLLEGLTI
+1384 IAGKLLEGVTI
-1395 RAIDPNDR
+1395 RAVDPNDR
-1403 NKKAEMTASGRI
+1403 NKKAEMTSGGKI

-1421 TPDPANFNTA
+1421 TPDPANWNTA
-1431 RFETGLEGGALFAK
+1431 RFETGLQGGALYTK
-1445 TFGSDGKEKYRGEI
+1445 TFDAQGNEKYKGEV
-1459 TALGASFD
+1459 TALGVSFS
-1467 MGNDNS
+1467 MGNDNA
-1473 NYGASGFT
+1473 NYGAS
-1481 VMDNGQTKS
+1481 VLSINDNGQGKS
-1490 ISARAY
+1490 VTAKAY
-1496 VQHLDWKP
+1496 LETEGWRPVFACNH
-1504 AIQIDQPRQG
+1504 PRENEYG
-1514 WHTSITSTGIEWE
+1514 VFKS
-1527 GRKYRIEGAPNGIFM
+1527 NGLKF
-1542 YENSTQM
+1542 
-1549 VRYSTSNADIDI
+1549 VRYGSYQNQWVNEGNKSFISLYKARLSSDD
-1561 GFNYV
+1561 GW
-1566 TLRSGTWGNYYL
+1566 WGYL
-1578 QVMDGGKTRHNGI
+1578 QIKSGDDSSHSGVVATEYKTT
-1591 IASEFRNSSQRKIK
+1591 SQRKMK
-1605 TGIKDLQ
+1605 TFIKDLQ
-1612 FSPLEVVLQAEVKEY
+1612 FDALQDVLGLKIKEY
-1627 FYKHDMEELYKMRS
+1627 YFKSDVATLYEMREQKVEGQTPYTLNDIPKYYGFMVDDCPIS
-1641 NRKEGEILPTTK
+1641 FTDTDRK
-1653 DIEVHYGVIADDAPI
+1653 GVNLYAS
-1668 QLTNNDRTGVDVYG
+1668 L
-1682 LASVTMAGLK
+1682 SVTIKGFQQYVAK
-1692 QHVIETDERFN
+1692 TDERLN
-1703 KIEKGINDETN
+1703 KIEKVINNEN
-1714 SKRRTLRKSG
+1714 SSTSRNLRKSG
-1724 GRTIKR
+1724 GRTAKR
-1730 SQSREKYLSSKN
+1730 SQSRKKHLFIAH
-1742 NRTRCGK
+1742 NRTRSGK
-1749 SKVTR
+1749 STA

>member
-13 STGEQFHLVDMNLF
+13 STGDQFHLVDMNVF
-27 EVIEGKSEP
+27 EVIEGKNEP

-48 NKRVFEYVEDR
+48 NKRVFGYVEDR

-82 DCDAIQIGAELSRQT
+82 DCDAIQVGAELSRQT

-109 EGLAHTF
+109 EGLAHIF

-121 KYINQC
+121 KYVNQC
-127 SPKNQLHFENF
+127 SPKNQVHFENF

-186 AIEKTTDDSDC
+186 AIEKTTDDSNC

-213 GGSQFQYYYESPLK
+213 GGEQFQYYYESPLK

-257 KEAVNDIPIVSITV
+257 KEAVEDIPIVSITV

-299 DFDVRVVKRRR
+299 DFDVRLVKRRR

-367 ITEEKVED
+367 ITEEKVEE
-375 VKKESEAAKE
+375 VRQESEAAKE

-392 NQKNFQTTIVE
+392 NQKNFQTTIIE
-403 SKVPPTDY
+403 SNVPPTDH
-411 LEPGKSLW
+411 LEAGKSLW

-430 KKWNGKTWEPIIA
+430 KKWNGKTWDPIIA

-463 KQDLDKKVE
+463 KQDLN
-472 TLKTETGTLVNTQI
+472 G
-486 KEVQT
+486 
-491 TLNDKV
+491 KV
-497 AAVKKDTETISGEIL
+497 AVVKNETETISSQIL
-512 NIKKDVSGKV
+512 NIQKDINGKV
-522 DGEFVKNQIKD
+522 DSDFVKEQIKG
-533 KADKSGVFTKEEIN
+533 KADKSGVFTKDEIN
-547 NGFIGKQIY
+547 NGFVGKQIY

-565 KFQEIST
+565 KFQEINT

-581 KSLATKESVT
+581 RHLATKESVT

-605 EAKQTADGNTR
+605 GAKQTADGNTR
-616 TISQVDSKVSQTATD
+616 SISQVDSKVNQTATD

-642 INGVSTKVTNI
+642 VNGVSTKVTNI

-661 ERVTKSEQTAE
+661 ERVTKSEQTA
-672 GFKKSIESL
+672 
-681 NTANGT
+681 
-687 TSNRLNKVEETVEGT
+687 
-702 KQTISDIKSEA
+702 D
-713 ASLKKTT
+713 
-720 NEIKQTADGT
+720 
-730 KQTLTELQMKVEN
+730 
-743 TKINV
+743 
-748 RNLIRYSGDFAK
+748 
-760 GWNRF
+760 
-765 QNVSELKVVDDA
+765 
-777 RFGKIL
+777 
-783 EAQCDALTTSRNPA
+783 
-797 ISNSTIPVEVGNE
+797 
-810 YTLAFWIKRETR
+810 
-822 GTISQLLK
+822 
-830 FRDAKG
+830 
-836 TESNPIAG
+836 
-844 IDTNIEANT
+844 
-853 WHFYKQTFTVPVNV
+853 
-867 KELYITPR
+867 
-875 IITSEA
+875 
-881 SKKFWIAQPLLTEG
+881 
-895 NTDTGW
+895 
-901 QPAPEDQVT
+901 
-910 SEEFSKKTV
+910 
-919 EIEQNIN
+919 
-926 GIKNTVSSVQKE
+926 
-938 QGTISQRVTN
+938 
-948 AEQTAVG
+948 G

-967 GEISNKLNTVEST
+967 TDISNKLNTVEST
-980 VEGTKKTISD
+980 VEGTKKTISE
-990 VQSDTSA
+990 VQQTTSE
-997 LKKTTTEMKE
+997 LKKTTTEVKE

-1020 TKVNNTKIGG
+1020 TKVNNDKAGG
-1030 RNVVLGTSIP
+1030 RNLLLDSNVKYEKTDY
-1040 ASLIGNNTANQGL
+1040 LINQFTL
-1053 SIYNFAGGDSSSILN
+1053 SENFSVGEEYTFVIKGSAPQGQKFGIWQN
-1068 KEICVSFDWK
+1068 
-1078 VEGTTTPSGT
+1078 G
-1088 MYMQGSNPW
+1088 GSNNVGY
-1097 PLIASKI
+1097 A
-1104 TFSPQNLSGKYLG
+1104 TNVYANG
-1117 VITINGSAFKAVNI
+1117 VTYVTFKAVAATSGNE
-1131 RLDNFTTGAK
+1131 RKLSLYNFPSNTTKAVVEWVALYK
-1141 IIISNF
+1141 
-1147 QIEIGNKATEWTP
+1147 GNKPQDWTP
-1160 APEDQV
+1160 APENQV
-1166 TTDEF
+1166 TNAEF
-1171 TKKTTD
+1171 TKKATE

-1187 NVTSVQNSQSGF
+1187 TVTGVQNSQSGF
-1199 EKRMTSVEQ
+1199 EKRMTTVEQ

-1269 VDKNRAEALKQIAD
+1269 VDKNREEALKQIAD
-1283 KVATEIYN
+1283 KVAKADYN

-1318 TRVEANGT
+1318 TRLEADGKY
-1326 FATTAYVK
+1326 ATTAYVK

-1378 AVTAES
+1378 AVTTES
-1384 IAGKLLEGLTI
+1384 IAGKLLEGITI
-1395 RAIDPNDR
+1395 RAVDPNDK
-1403 NKKAEMTASGRI
+1403 NKKAEMTSGGKI

-1421 TPDPANFNTA
+1421 TPDPANWNTA
-1431 RFETGLEGGALFAK
+1431 RFETGLQGGALYTK
-1445 TFGSDGKEKYRGEI
+1445 TFDAQGNEKYKGEV
-1459 TALGASFD
+1459 TALGVSFSI
-1467 MGNDNS
+1467 GNDNA
-1473 NYGASGFT
+1473 NYGAS
-1481 VMDNGQTKS
+1481 VLSINDNGQGKS
-1490 ISARAY
+1490 VTAKAY
-1496 VQHLDWKP
+1496 LETEGWRPVFACNH
-1504 AIQIDQPRQG
+1504 PRENEYG
-1514 WHTSITSTGIEWE
+1514 VFRS
-1527 GRKYRIEGAPNGIFM
+1527 NGIKF
-1542 YENSTQM
+1542 
-1549 VRYSTSNADIDI
+1549 VRY
-1561 GFNYV
+1561 
-1566 TLRSGTWGNYYL
+1566 GNYQNEWVNENNRSFLSLYKARLSSDDAWWGYL
-1578 QVMDGGKTRHNGI
+1578 QIKSGDDSSHSGVVATEYKTT
-1591 IASEFRNSSQRKIK
+1591 SQRKMK
-1605 TGIKDLQ
+1605 TFIKDLQ
-1612 FSPLEVVLQAEVKEY
+1612 FDALQDVLGLKIKEY
-1627 FYKHDMEELYKMRS
+1627 YFKSDINTLYEMREQRVEGQMPYTLNDIPKYYGFMVDDCPIS
-1641 NRKEGEILPTTK
+1641 FTDTDRK
-1653 DIEVHYGVIADDAPI
+1653 GVNLYAS
-1668 QLTNNDRTGVDVYG
+1668 L
-1682 LASVTMAGLK
+1682 SVTIKGFQQYVAK
-1692 QHVIETDERFN
+1692 TDERLN
-1703 KIEKGINDETN
+1703 KIEKVINNEN
-1714 SKRRTLRKSG
+1714 SSTSRNLRKSG
-1724 GRTIKR
+1724 GRTAKR
-1730 SQSREKYLSSKN
+1730 SQSRKKHLFIAH
-1742 NRTRCGK
+1742 NRTRSGK
-1749 SKVTR
+1749 STA

>member
-82 DCDAIQIGAELSRQT
+82 DCDAIQVGAELSRQT

-121 KYINQC
+121 KYMNQC
-127 SPKNQLHFENF
+127 SPKNQVHFENF

-203 LGHTPTEEEG
+203 LGHTPSQEEG

-375 VKKESEAAKE
+375 AKKESEAAKE

-403 SKVPPTDY
+403 SKVPPTDH

-419 LDTSKGKPGIL
+419 LDISKGKPGIL

-452 LQQVNKDIEAT
+452 LQQVNEDIKT
-463 KQDLDKKVE
+463 TRQDLDKKVE
-472 TLKTETGTLVNTQI
+472 KLQRDIGTSVNTQI
-486 KEVQT
+486 REVQT
-491 TLNDKV
+491 NLSEKV
-497 AAVKKDTETISGEIL
+497 ATVKKDTETISGEIL
-512 NIKKDVSGKV
+512 NIQKDINSKV
-522 DGEFVKNQIKD
+522 DSNFVKEQIKD
-533 KADKSGVFTKEEIN
+533 KADKSGVFTKDEIN

-572 SVEQTNESI
+572 TVEQTNESI
-581 KSLATKESVT
+581 KHLATKESVT

-605 EAKQTADGNTR
+605 EAKQTADGNAR

-642 INGVSTKVTNI
+642 VNGVSTKVTNI

-661 ERVTKSEQTAE
+661 ERVTKTEQTAE

-730 KQTLTELQMKVEN
+730 KQTLTELQTKVEN

-853 WHFYKQTFTVPVNV
+853 WHFYKQTFTVPANV

-1020 TKVNNTKIGG
+1020 TKVNNDKAGG
-1030 RNVVLGTSIP
+1030 RNLLLDSDVKYEKNDY
-1040 ASLIGNNTANQGL
+1040 LINPYMLSENFSVGEEYTFVIKGSVPQGQKFG
-1053 SIYNFAGGDSSSILN
+1053 IWQNG
-1068 KEICVSFDWK
+1068 
-1078 VEGTTTPSGT
+1078 
-1088 MYMQGSNPW
+1088 GSNN
-1097 PLIASKI
+1097 AGYA
-1104 TFSPQNLSGKYLG
+1104 TNVYANG
-1117 VITINGSAFKAVNI
+1117 VTYVTFKAVA
-1131 RLDNFTTGAK
+1131 TTSGNERKLTLYNYPSSTTKSVVEWVALYK
-1141 IIISNF
+1141 
-1147 QIEIGNKATEWTP
+1147 GNKPQDWTP
-1160 APEDQV
+1160 APENQV
-1166 TTDEF
+1166 TNAEF
-1171 TKKTTD
+1171 TKRTAE

-1182 EGVKT
+1182 DGVKT
-1187 NVTSVQNSQSGF
+1187 TVTGIQNSQSGF

-1208 TANGLSNS
+1208 TASGLSTS

-1269 VDKNRAEALKQIAD
+1269 VDKNREEALKQIAD
-1283 KVATEIYN
+1283 KVATADYN

-1334 TMEARIDVAERNINL
+1334 TMEARIDVAERSINL

-1627 FYKHDMEELYKMRS
+1627 FYKCDMEELYKMRS

-1668 QLTNNDRTGVDVYG
+1668 QLANNDRTGVDVYG

-1692 QHVIETDERFN
+1692 EHVIETGERFN
-1703 KIEKGINDETN
+1703 KIEKVIIDETN

>member
-27 EVIEGKSEP
+27 EVIEGKNEP

-48 NKRVFEYVEDR
+48 NRRVFEYVGDR
-59 NLLVFEGQY
+59 NLLIFEGQY

-109 EGLAHTF
+109 EGLAHIF
-116 KGSNF
+116 KGSNL

-356 QSNDYSDRLNK
+356 QSNDYSDRINK
-367 ITEEKVED
+367 ITEEKVEE
-375 VKKESEAAKE
+375 VRQESEAAKE

-403 SKVPPTDY
+403 SKVPPTDR

-419 LDTSKGKPGIL
+419 LDISKGKPGIL

-581 KSLATKESVT
+581 KSLATKVSVT

-661 ERVTKSEQTAE
+661 ERVTKSEQTAD
-672 GFKKSIESL
+672 GFKTSIESL
-681 NTANGT
+681 TKKDTDISNKLNTVK
-687 TSNRLNKVEETVEGT
+687 STVEGT
-702 KQTISDIKSEA
+702 KKTISSVQDKINGFESGSRNFQKNGSFADGTNGWGQYGAAGHPTNQKPTLTVINDALSGTKKAATIKFVDNWSNGFYNPHTVKLTPGEEYTWLVFLMGNKNGKVSVGSEQSGSGIRIIEVNTTGTYYSHTFKASESGASAFRIYSLAELKNVDFSITVKDLVLVKGNIKPA
-713 ASLKKTT
+713 AWFPAPEEQVTLPDFKKVTTEITEQAGKISEKLESVEKKTNTLGTDFTKKTT
-720 NEIKQTADGT
+720 EIDKSIEGVKTSVSNIQNEQGKLTERVTKSEQTAD
-730 KQTLTELQMKVEN
+730 
-743 TKINV
+743 
-748 RNLIRYSGDFAK
+748 
-760 GWNRF
+760 
-765 QNVSELKVVDDA
+765 
-777 RFGKIL
+777 
-783 EAQCDALTTSRNPA
+783 
-797 ISNSTIPVEVGNE
+797 
-810 YTLAFWIKRETR
+810 
-822 GTISQLLK
+822 
-830 FRDAKG
+830 
-836 TESNPIAG
+836 
-844 IDTNIEANT
+844 
-853 WHFYKQTFTVPVNV
+853 
-867 KELYITPR
+867 
-875 IITSEA
+875 
-881 SKKFWIAQPLLTEG
+881 
-895 NTDTGW
+895 
-901 QPAPEDQVT
+901 
-910 SEEFSKKTV
+910 
-919 EIEQNIN
+919 
-926 GIKNTVSSVQKE
+926 
-938 QGTISQRVTN
+938 
-948 AEQTAVG
+948 G

-967 GEISNKLNTVEST
+967 NDISNKLNIVEST

-997 LKKTTTEMKE
+997 LKKTTTEIKE

-1020 TKVNNTKIGG
+1020 TKVNNDKAGG
-1030 RNVVLGTSIP
+1030 RNLLLDSDVKYEKNDY
-1040 ASLIGNNTANQGL
+1040 LINPYMLSENFSVGEEYTFVIKGSVPQGQKFG
-1053 SIYNFAGGDSSSILN
+1053 IWQNG
-1068 KEICVSFDWK
+1068 
-1078 VEGTTTPSGT
+1078 
-1088 MYMQGSNPW
+1088 GSNN
-1097 PLIASKI
+1097 AGYA
-1104 TFSPQNLSGKYLG
+1104 TNVYANG
-1117 VITINGSAFKAVNI
+1117 VTYVTFKAVA
-1131 RLDNFTTGAK
+1131 TTSGNERK
-1141 IIISNF
+1141 LSLYNVPSNTTKSVV
-1147 QIEIGNKATEWTP
+1147 EWVALYKGNKPQDWTP
-1160 APEDQV
+1160 APENQV
-1166 TTDEF
+1166 TNAEF
-1171 TKKTTD
+1171 TKKATE

-1187 NVTSVQNSQSGF
+1187 TVTGVQNSQSGF
-1199 EKRMTSVEQ
+1199 EKRMTTVEQ

-1216 VSQLAQ
+1216 VSQLGQ

-1269 VDKNRAEALKQIAD
+1269 VDKNRDEALKQLAD

-1318 TRVEANGT
+1318 TRVDADGK

-1378 AVTAES
+1378 AVTTES

-1627 FYKHDMEELYKMRS
+1627 FYKCDMEELYKMRS

-1668 QLTNNDRTGVDVYG
+1668 QLANNDRTGVDVYG

-1692 QHVIETDERFN
+1692 EHVIETGERFN
-1703 KIEKGINDETN
+1703 KIEKVIIDETN

>member
-13 STGEQFHLVDMNLF
+13 STGDQFHLVDMNVF
-27 EVIEGKSEP
+27 EVIEGKNEP

-48 NKRVFEYVEDR
+48 NKRVFGYVEDR

-82 DCDAIQIGAELSRQT
+82 DCDAIQVGAELSRQT

-109 EGLAHTF
+109 EGLAHIF

-121 KYINQC
+121 KYVNQC
-127 SPKNQLHFENF
+127 SPKNQVHFENF

-186 AIEKTTDDSDC
+186 AIEKTTDDSNC

-213 GGSQFQYYYESPLK
+213 GGEQFQYYYESPLK

-257 KEAVNDIPIVSITV
+257 KEAVEDIPIVSITV

-367 ITEEKVED
+367 ITEEKVEE
-375 VKKESEAAKE
+375 VRRESEAAKE

-392 NQKNFQTTIVE
+392 NQKNFQTTIIE
-403 SKVPPTDY
+403 SNVPPTDH
-411 LEPGKSLW
+411 LEAGKSLW

-430 KKWNGKTWEPIIA
+430 KKWNGKTWDPIIA

-463 KQDLDKKVE
+463 KQDLN
-472 TLKTETGTLVNTQI
+472 G
-486 KEVQT
+486 
-491 TLNDKV
+491 KV
-497 AAVKKDTETISGEIL
+497 AIVKNETETISSQIL
-512 NIKKDVSGKV
+512 NIQKDINGKV
-522 DGEFVKNQIKD
+522 DSDFVKEQIKG
-533 KADKSGVFTKEEIN
+533 KADKSGVFTKDEIN
-547 NGFIGKQIY
+547 NGFVGKQIY

-565 KFQEIST
+565 KFQEINT

-581 KSLATKESVT
+581 RHLATKESVT

-605 EAKQTADGNTR
+605 GAKQTADGNTR
-616 TISQVDSKVSQTATD
+616 SISQVDSKVNQTATD

-642 INGVSTKVTNI
+642 VNGVSTKVTNI

-661 ERVTKSEQTAE
+661 ERVTKSEQTA
-672 GFKKSIESL
+672 
-681 NTANGT
+681 
-687 TSNRLNKVEETVEGT
+687 
-702 KQTISDIKSEA
+702 D
-713 ASLKKTT
+713 
-720 NEIKQTADGT
+720 
-730 KQTLTELQMKVEN
+730 
-743 TKINV
+743 
-748 RNLIRYSGDFAK
+748 
-760 GWNRF
+760 
-765 QNVSELKVVDDA
+765 
-777 RFGKIL
+777 
-783 EAQCDALTTSRNPA
+783 
-797 ISNSTIPVEVGNE
+797 
-810 YTLAFWIKRETR
+810 
-822 GTISQLLK
+822 
-830 FRDAKG
+830 
-836 TESNPIAG
+836 
-844 IDTNIEANT
+844 
-853 WHFYKQTFTVPVNV
+853 
-867 KELYITPR
+867 
-875 IITSEA
+875 
-881 SKKFWIAQPLLTEG
+881 
-895 NTDTGW
+895 
-901 QPAPEDQVT
+901 
-910 SEEFSKKTV
+910 
-919 EIEQNIN
+919 
-926 GIKNTVSSVQKE
+926 
-938 QGTISQRVTN
+938 
-948 AEQTAVG
+948 G

-967 GEISNKLNTVEST
+967 TDISNKLNTVEST
-980 VEGTKKTISD
+980 VEGTKKTISE
-990 VQSDTSA
+990 VQQTTSE
-997 LKKTTTEMKE
+997 LKKTTMEVKE

-1020 TKVNNTKIGG
+1020 TKVNNDKAGG
-1030 RNVVLGTSIP
+1030 RNLLLDSNVKYEKTDY
-1040 ASLIGNNTANQGL
+1040 LINQFTL
-1053 SIYNFAGGDSSSILN
+1053 SENFSVGEEYTFVIKGSAPQGQKFGIWQN
-1068 KEICVSFDWK
+1068 
-1078 VEGTTTPSGT
+1078 G
-1088 MYMQGSNPW
+1088 GSNNVGY
-1097 PLIASKI
+1097 A
-1104 TFSPQNLSGKYLG
+1104 TNVYANG
-1117 VITINGSAFKAVNI
+1117 VTYVTFKAVAATSGNE
-1131 RLDNFTTGAK
+1131 RKLSLYNFPSNTTKAVVEWVALYK
-1141 IIISNF
+1141 
-1147 QIEIGNKATEWTP
+1147 GNKPQDWTP
-1160 APEDQV
+1160 APENQV
-1166 TTDEF
+1166 TNAEF
-1171 TKKTTD
+1171 TKKATE

-1187 NVTSVQNSQSGF
+1187 TVTGVQNSQSGF
-1199 EKRMTSVEQ
+1199 EKRMTTVEQ

-1269 VDKNRAEALKQIAD
+1269 VDKNREEALKQIAD
-1283 KVATEIYN
+1283 KVAKADYN

-1318 TRVEANGT
+1318 TRLEADGKY
-1326 FATTAYVK
+1326 ATTAYVK

-1378 AVTAES
+1378 AVTTES
-1384 IAGKLLEGLTI
+1384 IAGKLLEGITI
-1395 RAIDPNDR
+1395 RAVDPNDK
-1403 NKKAEMTASGRI
+1403 NKKAEMTSGGKI

-1421 TPDPANFNTA
+1421 TPDPANWNTA
-1431 RFETGLEGGALFAK
+1431 RFETGLQGGALYTK
-1445 TFGSDGKEKYRGEI
+1445 TFDAQGNEKYKGEV
-1459 TALGASFD
+1459 TALGVSFSI
-1467 MGNDNS
+1467 GNDNA
-1473 NYGASGFT
+1473 NYGAS
-1481 VMDNGQTKS
+1481 VLSINDNGQGKS
-1490 ISARAY
+1490 VTAKAY
-1496 VQHLDWKP
+1496 LETEGWRPVFACNH
-1504 AIQIDQPRQG
+1504 PRENEYG
-1514 WHTSITSTGIEWE
+1514 VFRS
-1527 GRKYRIEGAPNGIFM
+1527 NGIKF
-1542 YENSTQM
+1542 
-1549 VRYSTSNADIDI
+1549 VRY
-1561 GFNYV
+1561 
-1566 TLRSGTWGNYYL
+1566 GNYQNEWVNENNRSFLSLYKARLSSDDAWWGYL
-1578 QVMDGGKTRHNGI
+1578 QIKSGDDSSHSGVVATEYKTT
-1591 IASEFRNSSQRKIK
+1591 SQRKMK
-1605 TGIKDLQ
+1605 TFIKDLQ
-1612 FSPLEVVLQAEVKEY
+1612 FDALQDVLGLKIKEY
-1627 FYKHDMEELYKMRS
+1627 YFKSDINTLYEMREQRVEGQMPYTLNDIPKYYGFMVDDCPIS
-1641 NRKEGEILPTTK
+1641 FTDTDRK
-1653 DIEVHYGVIADDAPI
+1653 GVNLYAS
-1668 QLTNNDRTGVDVYG
+1668 L
-1682 LASVTMAGLK
+1682 SVTIKGFQQYVAK
-1692 QHVIETDERFN
+1692 TDERLN
-1703 KIEKGINDETN
+1703 KIEKVINNEN
-1714 SKRRTLRKSG
+1714 SSTSRNLRKSG
-1724 GRTIKR
+1724 GRTAKR
-1730 SQSREKYLSSKN
+1730 SQSRKKHLFIAH
-1742 NRTRCGK
+1742 NRTRSGK
-1749 SKVTR
+1749 STA